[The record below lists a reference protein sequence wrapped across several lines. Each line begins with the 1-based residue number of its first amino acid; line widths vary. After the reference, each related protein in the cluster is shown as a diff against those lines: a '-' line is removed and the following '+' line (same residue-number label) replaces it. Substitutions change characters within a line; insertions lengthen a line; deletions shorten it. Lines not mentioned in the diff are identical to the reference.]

1 MSAQSHVGLY
11 YNVNWKKFAPI
22 KLMQGVLDQI
32 RAHVLIISLIQLGL
46 WRFLSWWNFI
56 RAPLTNYSS
65 RRTFIQRGPS
75 FWGPQEKPRSAA
87 APLHPPSCAFSSGL
101 NTTWWNSSPPPPL
114 PRPPFCRDSFSFN
127 CYADQ
132 SRMTGIFQFLW
143 SSQAKKRS
151 LKTFFHGA
159 DPIKTLYKLLFYN

>member
-1 MSAQSHVGLY
+1 MVRWESLEIAANPWLRFVGLLVDSWTGGPCFDTFRCQFYQGVSTDTQISLVSAQSHVGLY

-22 KLMQGVLDQI
+22 KLMQGNVLDQI

-87 APLHPPSCAFSSGL
+87 APLHPPSCAFTSGL
-101 NTTWWNSSPPPPL
+101 NTTWWNSSPPPTPMAAAIL
-114 PRPPFCRDSFSFN
+114 
-127 CYADQ
+127 
-132 SRMTGIFQFLW
+132 
-143 SSQAKKRS
+143 
-151 LKTFFHGA
+151 
-159 DPIKTLYKLLFYN
+159 